1 MSVEK
6 MVAMFLHICAHHVKN
21 NVIKRQFVR
30 SGETISKQFNAVLNS
45 IILCYEM
52 LLKKPEPV
60 PQNSTD
66 YRWKWFKNCLGAL
79 DGTYVRCTVEDFEK
93 PRYRTRKGEIAMN
106 VLGVCS
112 QNMQFIYILPGWEGS
127 AADGYYYLCDARY
140 TNGEGF
146 LIPYRGQRYHL
157 NNWRQNQ
164 QPRTPQEFYNY
175 KHSSARNVIERCFGF
190 LKMRWAILRE
200 RSFYSVKTH
209 ARIISACALL
219 HNHIRREMPIDPFEN
234 EMDIDGIGS
243 QGTTQN
249 KIRGKKHQ
257 WTPEQDAALIDCMLD
272 LKNDHFWSAGEGNN
286 FKPGFLN

>member
-1 MSVEK
+1 

-21 NVIKRQFVR
+21 RVIKRQFVR
-30 SGETISKQFNAVLNS
+30 SGETINGQFNAVLNS

-93 PRYRTRKGEIAMN
+93 PRYKTRKGEIAMN

-112 QNMQFIYILPGWEGS
+112 QDMQFIYILPGWEGS
-127 AADGYYYLCDARY
+127 AADGRVLRDAISRPRGLKVPQGYYYLCDAGY

-146 LIPYRGQRYHL
+146 LTPYRGQRYHL

-175 KHSSARNVIERCFGF
+175 KHSYARNVIERFFGF
-190 LKMRWAILRE
+190 LKMR
-200 RSFYSVKTH
+200 
-209 ARIISACALL
+209 
-219 HNHIRREMPIDPFEN
+219 
-234 EMDIDGIGS
+234 
-243 QGTTQN
+243 
-249 KIRGKKHQ
+249 
-257 WTPEQDAALIDCMLD
+257 
-272 LKNDHFWSAGEGNN
+272 
-286 FKPGFLN
+286 